1 MQFGVYLP
9 HVGPLCDATDL
20 LNVAQV
26 AEELGFASL
35 WANDHIPHTLAWSEK
50 FHCVGSFDTANKADH
65 LECITTMCFVG
76 AVTKRISLGFSVLVL
91 PFRSPALMAKQL
103 ATLDVFSGGRLILGV
118 GAGAVKSEFQSLSI
132 PFDNR
137 AAVSVQS
144 MRLLRQYWD
153 KGVIESENDGE
164 QVLLDMLPRPIQKP
178 TPPFWFGGHTPWALK
193 TTARHCEGWLP
204 FALSPT
210 EYEIK
215 LEQLDSV
222 LTDIN
227 KPRPVLASQQLIKIN
242 ENADQADKRSHSTL
256 STKFGDID
264 IGKDKSLIGNPH
276 DVIQKLQTYVNLGVQ
291 HMILGFISN
300 TATQMIEEMELFANT
315 VLPEF
320 QKK

>member
-9 HVGPLCDATDL
+9 HAGPLCDATDL

-132 PFDNR
+132 PFDDR
-137 AAVSVQS
+137 AAKSVES
-144 MRLLRQYWD
+144 IRLLRKYWD
-153 KGVIESENDGE
+153 EGAIKSEADGE
-164 QVLLDMLPRPIQKP
+164 QVLLDMLPRPMQKP

-204 FALSPT
+204 FALSPA
-210 EYEIK
+210 EYESK

-222 LTDIN
+222 LTDIG
-227 KPRPVLASQQLIKIN
+227 KPRPVLASQHLIKID
-242 ENADQADKRSHSTL
+242 ENAEQAEKRAHSTL
-256 STKFGDID
+256 STKFGDIAL
-264 IGKDKSLIGNPH
+264 GKDKSIIGNPD
-276 DVIQKLQTYVNLGVQ
+276 DVIEKLQTYAAMGVE
-291 HMILGFISN
+291 HVLLGFIS
-300 TATQMIEEMELFANT
+300 TTTTQMLEEMELFAKR

-320 QKK
+320 S